1 MLGKWEL
8 MRHRG
13 TTVRQ
18 TLEGELR
25 GRPRRAAHDDSET
38 GGGVSEGEIMKLC
51 GWKTRA
57 MFDRYNIIDEH
68 DLARA
73 VARRFNSTEQAQ
85 STPVERDPSHVS

>member
-1 MLGKWEL
+1 MNYADA
-8 MRHRG
+8 RG
-13 TTVRQ
+13 EQRLTT
-18 TLEGELR
+18 
-25 GRPRRAAHDDSET
+25 PKS
-38 GGGVSEGEIMKLC
+38 GGVSEGEIMKLC

-57 MFDRYNIIDEH
+57 MFDRHNILDEH